1 MVEDDMII
9 QRVGDTQPRDTSVS
23 IPFDKRYPRNIWVDK
38 RQAVYDRID
47 TLHVPAEV
55 KNAMRDAVTSVIEIS
70 AWCMRER
77 IPFRFVLR
85 LADKKCLQILKA
97 ESKEEVNKVLSLVRM
112 SKDAG

>member
-1 MVEDDMII
+1 MAEDDMII
-9 QRVGDTQPRDTSVS
+9 QHVGDTQTRDTSVS

-38 RQAVYDRID
+38 RRAVYDRID

-85 LADKKCLQILKA
+85 LADKKCLQILEA
-97 ESKEEVNKVLSLVRM
+97 ESEEEVNSTLNLVHM
-112 SKDAG
+112 SKDTG

>member
-9 QRVGDTQPRDTSVS
+9 QRVGDTQTRDTSVS

-55 KNAMRDAVTSVIEIS
+55 KKAMRDAATSVIEIC

-77 IPFRFVLR
+77 VPFRFVLR
-85 LADKKCLQILKA
+85 LADKKCLQILEA
-97 ESKEEVNKVLSLVRM
+97 ESEEEVNSTLNLVHM
-112 SKDAG
+112 SKDTG